1 MRKRTI
7 LFGIAATIVVAVGIA
22 TPILLAPGL
31 PTQDTR
37 PPEPVA
43 TTEQATTIEALRPPK
58 RKRPVIAIATFN
70 AATEITDFMVSYGVL
85 KRADVADVTIVA
97 ERAETVQLYPA
108 RLAIEPDETIAAFDQ
123 RLPDGADYIVV
134 PAMDPGTDP
143 VLIAWL
149 LSQRDKGATIV
160 SICNGS
166 RILANAGLLDG
177 RRATGHWSA
186 IAELQKNQPQ
196 MTYVPD
202 RRYVADDGVSTSTG
216 ITASVPVM
224 LTLVEAI
231 AGRDKALAVAA
242 DLGVTS
248 WDARHRSATFELT
261 LEHKKT
267 FIRNAVSLWRK
278 ESVGIPVEAGVD
290 EITLSLTADAWQRS
304 NLANVV
310 TLGETVTSR
319 HGLVIH
325 PDKPAGT
332 AVNHLLPAPSPDA
345 PATAIERELPLIAA
359 RYDAPTAGIV
369 ALQME
374 YPWTGGNPSVA
385 SR

>member
-7 LFGIAATIVVAVGIA
+7 LFGIAAAIVVAVGTA
-22 TPILLAPGL
+22 TPILLAPGR

-43 TTEQATTIEALRPPK
+43 ATEQASTIEALRPPK
-58 RKRPVIAIATFN
+58 RERPVIAIATFN

-149 LSQRDKGATIV
+149 LAQRDKGATIV

-202 RRYVADDGVSTSTG
+202 RRYVADNGVSTSTG

-224 LTLVEAI
+224 LTLIEAI

-248 WDARHRSATFELT
+248 WDARHRSASFELT

-267 FIRNAVSLWRK
+267 FIRNAMTLWRK
-278 ESVGIPVEAGVD
+278 ESVGIPVQAGVD
-290 EITLSLTADAWQRS
+290 EIALSLTADAWQRS

-345 PATAIERELPLIAA
+345 PATAIEHELPLIAA